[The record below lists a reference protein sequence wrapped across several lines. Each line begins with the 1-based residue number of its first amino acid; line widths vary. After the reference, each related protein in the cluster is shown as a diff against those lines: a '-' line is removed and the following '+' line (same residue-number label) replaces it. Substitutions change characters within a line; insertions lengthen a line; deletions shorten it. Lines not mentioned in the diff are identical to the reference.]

1 MRTMID
7 EVDEK
12 IIEALMENAKLTYK
26 ELAEKLKMKESTVR
40 KRVLNLIK
48 NKVIK
53 KFTITVDPVKLGKN
67 SIAIIG
73 IEVDPSTLLTTAQKL
88 SEIPEAKF
96 VATSTGDHMIMMEVW
111 AKDGKDLTRIISEKI
126 AKIDGVKKICPS
138 IILEKIKE

>member
-1 MRTMID
+1 MID
-7 EVDEK
+7 ELDEK
-12 IIEALMENAKLTYK
+12 IIKALEENSRATYK
-26 ELAEKLKMKESTVR
+26 ELAEKLGVKESTIR
-40 KRVLNLIK
+40 KRVLSLIEK
-48 NKVIK
+48 KIIK
-53 KFTITVDPVKLGKN
+53 KFTIIVDSSKLGKN

-73 IEVDPSTLLTTAQKL
+73 IEVEPSALLNAAQKL

>member
-1 MRTMID
+1 MID

-88 SEIPEAKF
+88 S
-96 VATSTGDHMIMMEVW
+96 
-111 AKDGKDLTRIISEKI
+111 
-126 AKIDGVKKICPS
+126 
-138 IILEKIKE
+138 

>member
-1 MRTMID
+1 MID

-111 AKDGKDLTRIISEKI
+111 AKDGKDLTRILSEKI

>member
-1 MRTMID
+1 
-7 EVDEK
+7 
-12 IIEALMENAKLTYK
+12 
-26 ELAEKLKMKESTVR
+26 
-40 KRVLNLIK
+40 IK

>member
-1 MRTMID
+1 MID

-12 IIEALMENAKLTYK
+12 IINALEENARATYK
-26 ELAEKLKMKESTVR
+26 ELAKKLGIKESTIR
-40 KRVLNLIK
+40 KRILNLIEK
-48 NKVIK
+48 KIIK
-53 KFTITVDPVKLGKN
+53 KFTITVDPSKLGKN

-73 IEVDPSTLLTTAQKL
+73 IEVDPSTLLNASQKL

-111 AKDGKDLTRIISEKI
+111 AKDGKELTKIISEKI

>member
-1 MRTMID
+1 MD